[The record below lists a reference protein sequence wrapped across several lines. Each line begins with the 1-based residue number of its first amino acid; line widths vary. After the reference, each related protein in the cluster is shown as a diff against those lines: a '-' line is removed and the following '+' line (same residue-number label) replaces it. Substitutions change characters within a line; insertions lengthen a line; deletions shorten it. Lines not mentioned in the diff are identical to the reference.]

1 MFFLT
6 RSFVFGILI
15 LLLLTACGGGGGDAG
30 GNPDFLDFTIRA
42 DNPNI
47 PAEHTGTEK
56 NNSRIYAVNLNG
68 YKVSVLPTGLN
79 GQVTLK
85 LGNELLDMEA
95 NVLSTFATT
104 FIDGTYVTVTIESQ
118 PFLQEC
124 RFAGGV
130 NTGMVSLDATLQLQL
145 DCVDSTSPAA
155 PFISLIYSATV
166 DSINLD
172 WKDAIDRDTAANSIA
187 YRMYWSSDRTQVE
200 NRTAPST
207 SIVAGVL
214 STQLANLQAGTLYYL
229 ALEAIDADGNV
240 SALSDIRSMNTLE
253 TPNVLT
259 GTPYFVLAQTDVSV
273 LDNTW
278 SVPDTAFSSAPQVG
292 DVLMS
297 EFSDSFEIVKITS
310 LSLNAGVYDIQVVVS
325 DITEV
330 YETLTINN
338 DIGFSDA
345 VPVAGGTAFK
355 SSPSGIEAFEKG
367 ISPSLCRSTSTE
379 LSAEQLAQITFTPIN
394 TISPRVINK
403 LQLSNLLSLSPELTG
418 SVEVQAEMQ
427 LGAEVGFDISGN
439 LSGEYICELAGFPIQ
454 LPKLRYSIGPLPII
468 QEFALD
474 AKIKLTLDA
483 KVGVNGS
490 AKAFATR
497 TMGVKLFYNP
507 ITGQWE
513 TQDTDNFSTKAENK
527 LDYGARAVLRAAI
540 IPKVTTR
547 LNYAAR
553 ISLAVDAGVDGRISV
568 IPLTKYDPIA
578 EFRTLPFLLE
588 DFTAAINAKLLFAAD
603 LTILGRNFVNFP
615 EREVASTPI

>member
-1 MFFLT
+1 MHLFF
-6 RSFVFGILI
+6 RSFIPSI
-15 LLLLTACGGGGGDAG
+15 AIIIALTACGGGGGGDAGAG
-30 GNPDFLDFTIRA
+30 GNPDPLAIITRA

-56 NNSRIYAVNLNG
+56 NNSRIYAVNPNG

-104 FIDGTYVTVTIESQ
+104 FADGTFVTVTIESQ

-124 RFAGGV
+124 TFAGSV

-172 WKDAIDRDTAANSIA
+172 WKDAIDRDTAANAIA
-187 YRMYWSSDRTQVE
+187 YRVYWSLDRAQVE

-207 SIVAGVL
+207 SIATGVL
-214 STQLANLQAGTLYYL
+214 STQLASLQAGTLYYL

-259 GTPYFVLAQTDVSV
+259 GTPYYVLAQTDVSV

-310 LSLNAGVYDIQVVVS
+310 LSFNAGVYDIQVVVS

-345 VPVAGGTAFK
+345 VPVTGGTALK
-355 SSPSGIEAFEKG
+355 SSLSGIETFSRG

-379 LSAEQLAQITFTPIN
+379 LSSEQLAQITFIPIN
-394 TISPRVINK
+394 TIV
-403 LQLSNLLSLSPELTG
+403 QEL
-418 SVEVQAEMQ
+418 
-427 LGAEVGFDISGN
+427 
-439 LSGEYICELAGFPIQ
+439 
-454 LPKLRYSIGPLPII
+454 
-468 QEFALD
+468 
-474 AKIKLTLDA
+474 
-483 KVGVNGS
+483 
-490 AKAFATR
+490 
-497 TMGVKLFYNP
+497 
-507 ITGQWE
+507 
-513 TQDTDNFSTKAENK
+513 
-527 LDYGARAVLRAAI
+527 
-540 IPKVTTR
+540 
-547 LNYAAR
+547 
-553 ISLAVDAGVDGRISV
+553 
-568 IPLTKYDPIA
+568 
-578 EFRTLPFLLE
+578 
-588 DFTAAINAKLLFAAD
+588 
-603 LTILGRNFVNFP
+603 
-615 EREVASTPI
+615 